1 MPAHHGKLGPRGVAA
16 RHTHAHGR
24 LANATGRT
32 PAPCDSIYVTF
43 SEDGRKRCHTAWGG
57 GSQGLRRGQDLTREG
72 GSFRS
77 AGGCVPPRFSGRFR
91 DSTTHG
97 TERPGTRNGRERGAA
112 AAARG
117 SQTRTEVSVA
127 ARKRPPGA
135 EVARQGAAGPR
146 VGGAG
151 IWGPRVRATSFLSA
165 WPGVTRA
172 SVREN

>member
-97 TERPGTRNGRERGAA
+97 TERPGTRSCRCRARFTNENRSKCRCPKAPPRRRG
-112 AAARG
+112 
-117 SQTRTEVSVA
+117 
-127 ARKRPPGA
+127 
-135 EVARQGAAGPR
+135 GAAGSR
-146 VGGAG
+146 GGRGQEGA

>member
-24 LANATGRT
+24 LANAPGRT
-32 PAPCDSIYVTF
+32 AAPCDSIYVTF
-43 SEDGRKRCHTAWGG
+43 SEDGRKRCHTAWGS

-97 TERPGTRNGRERGAA
+97 TERPGTRSCRCRARFTNENRSKCRCPKAPPQAQRWRGRER
-112 AAARG
+112 R
-117 SQTRTEVSVA
+117 R
-127 ARKRPPGA
+127 
-135 EVARQGAAGPR
+135 
-146 VGGAG
+146 
-151 IWGPRVRATSFLSA
+151 
-165 WPGVTRA
+165 TRA
-172 SVREN
+172 GGRASGALV

>member
-77 AGGCVPPRFSGRFR
+77 AGGCVPPPVFPVGSMTLRLMA
-91 DSTTHG
+91 
-97 TERPGTRNGRERGAA
+97 RNGRERGAA

-135 EVARQGAAGPR
+135 EVARQGAAEDAGR
-146 VGGAG
+146 RGG

>member
-32 PAPCDSIYVTF
+32 PATCDSIYVTF

-97 TERPGTRNGRERGAA
+97 TERPGTRSCRCC
-112 AAARG
+112 ARFTNENR
-117 SQTRTEVSVA
+117 S
-127 ARKRPPGA
+127 KCHPPGA
-135 EVARQGAAGPR
+135 EVAPQRAAGPW

>member
-77 AGGCVPPRFSGRFR
+77 AGGCVPPCFSGRFR

-97 TERPGTRNGRERGAA
+97 TERPGTRSCRCR
-112 AAARG
+112 ARS

-135 EVARQGAAGPR
+135 EVARQGAAADAVPR
-146 VGGAG
+146 RQ
-151 IWGPRVRATSFLSA
+151 PQTSLVPLPNVIF
-165 WPGVTRA
+165 T
-172 SVREN
+172 